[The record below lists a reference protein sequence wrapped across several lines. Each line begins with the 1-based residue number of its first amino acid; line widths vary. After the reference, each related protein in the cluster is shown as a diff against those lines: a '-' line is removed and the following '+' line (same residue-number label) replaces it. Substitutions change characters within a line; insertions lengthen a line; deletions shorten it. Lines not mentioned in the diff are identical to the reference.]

1 MTELIFIEGVSGIGK
16 STMVRMLT
24 EELRAEGYRVQPYVE
39 FDFTNPIDFYC
50 TAYLTV
56 SVPASITSGQVVRPR

>member
-24 EELRAEGYRVQPYVE
+24 EELRAEGYRVPHRPY
-39 FDFTNPIDFYC
+39 
-50 TAYLTV
+50 AG
-56 SVPASITSGQVVRPR
+56 S